1 MYNYRKINGEQGDSK
16 STCRKAEKVFK
27 KLLYRKRGIT
37 LDNKISQLKEILDQ
51 SKYTVALC
59 GSGMME
65 EGNALAIKKQERA
78 YEIEE
83 MYGYSSEEMF
93 TSAFY
98 NTRPELFFKFY
109 KNEIILRAPKD
120 TGSGPALAAM
130 EKAGKLKCIISS
142 NVYELSQRAGCK
154 NVINLHGS
162 IYDNKCP
169 RCGKKYPVEYIL
181 KAKRVPICETCNVPV
196 RPLISLFGEMID
208 SQKMTKAT
216 VEIDKA
222 DTLMLLGTNIDSEVF
237 YQYIKY
243 FKGNRMVIIHQ
254 KAHFKDRTADL
265 VIIDQPKN
273 VLPKLGYCSSSD
285 NP

>member
-1 MYNYRKINGEQGDSK
+1 MYNYLKNNGEQGDSK
-16 STCRKAEKVFK
+16 STCRKAEKGFER
-27 KLLYRKRGIT
+27 LLCRKRGIT

-65 EGNALAIKKQERA
+65 EGDALAIKKQERA

-142 NVYELSQRAGCK
+142 NVYDLSQRAGCK

-181 KAKRVPICETCNVPV
+181 KAKRVPICETCNAPV

-243 FKGNRMVIIHQ
+243 FKGKRMVIIHQ

>member
-1 MYNYRKINGEQGDSK
+1 MYNYFKINGEQGDGK
-16 STCRKAEKVFK
+16 STC
-27 KLLYRKRGIT
+27 RKRGIT

-65 EGNALAIKKQERA
+65 EGDALAIKKQERA

-109 KNEIILRAPKD
+109 KNEIIL
-120 TGSGPALAAM
+120 
-130 EKAGKLKCIISS
+130 
-142 NVYELSQRAGCK
+142 RAGCK

>member
-1 MYNYRKINGEQGDSK
+1 MLGD
-16 STCRKAEKVFK
+16 
-27 KLLYRKRGIT
+27 
-37 LDNKISQLKEILDQ
+37 KISQLKEILDQ

-65 EGNALAIKKQERA
+65 EGEALAIKKQERA

-83 MYGYSSEEMF
+83 KYGYSSEELF

-109 KNEIILRAPKD
+109 KNEIILGAPKD

-130 EKAGKLKCIISS
+130 EKTGRLHCIISS

-169 RCGKKYPVEYIL
+169 RCGKKYPVEYIMN
-181 KAKRVPICETCNVPV
+181 AKRVPICETCNVPV

-216 VEIDKA
+216 MEIDKA

-237 YQYIKY
+237 HPYIKY
-243 FKGNRMVIIHQ
+243 FKGSRMVIIHQ
-254 KAHFKDRTADL
+254 KEHFKDRTADL

-273 VLPKLGYCSSSD
+273 VLPKLGYKEK
-285 NP
+285 NEA

>member
-1 MYNYRKINGEQGDSK
+1 MYNYLKNNGEQGDSK
-16 STCRKAEKVFK
+16 STCRKAEKGFER
-27 KLLYRKRGIT
+27 LLCRKRGIT

-65 EGNALAIKKQERA
+65 EGDALAIKKQERA

-142 NVYELSQRAGCK
+142 NVYDLSQRAGCK

-243 FKGNRMVIIHQ
+243 FKGKRMVIIHQ